1 MSKCCLLYNYVDTI
15 SEMSKFVSCMQ
26 LIRIQ
31 SCIRDNVIVDEPTIN
46 DGSVDDGFGRL
57 KVSAF
62 SSSVITRDERIGEG
76 EKGSSDP
83 REKEMEGGKRREDRG
98 GHRSQFVRT

>member
-1 MSKCCLLYNYVDTI
+1 M
-15 SEMSKFVSCMQ
+15 
-26 LIRIQ
+26 
-31 SCIRDNVIVDEPTIN
+31 
-46 DGSVDDGFGRL
+46 
-57 KVSAF
+57 
-62 SSSVITRDERIGEG
+62 GEG